1 MTTKNTQQNKTESS
15 SSKDTWK
22 PVIPATAF
30 PLKAKSNNNKNV
42 LQQYFNNLA
51 GDPSAR
57 FLFNES
63 GIWHQGIHLR
73 TKKFKSSEF
82 DNERICAIADGEL
95 LAYKVDSTYKTE
107 EKPNTLY
114 STGFFLL
121 EHHLEYPKGNKLT
134 FYSLYR
140 HTAEL
145 KKYGAAV
152 SKIIGET
159 KSADNRP
166 VMIRNEKNQ
175 ATGKTLPDGV
185 VIEIRKQHKVKTLYD
200 ELVWYKDK
208 ATNQEVRP
216 EKGSWK
222 IYAES
227 YSVMMEEPLPAIPLL
242 AENGIETQTDIEVA
256 LTHPIKVKA
265 GEVLGLMG
273 EYNQIEETGNQ
284 LLHLEVFT
292 YDDIRQFQMNAAA
305 AYQQDKRQE
314 KSQRAL
320 QDNFLYVKRNS
331 PYYSLMESN
340 PIEAGKTQTEIFVPL
355 SELEKKTVKVKNTQG
370 KDTTKDYYNI
380 QPYLHQTTAK
390 SGAGIYV
397 DDSHLTHGITFPG
410 MNVFTAQSNGIDIFE
425 HTLCHYLNPDE
436 KDLESKE
443 KLNPL
448 FKSVMDELDLDKEK
462 GEPMRFEAGKLN
474 TLSLDA
480 IQHRRLVGIIPKH
493 QNEWASNRAQQFE
506 KLCRVF
512 TEQNQ
517 PETAQQIR
525 KLAEDLSIGLKVR
538 SFDTDKEAYF
548 IHPLGV
554 IGCLSISIG
563 EFDWFETPIVKL
575 IVSKESKGSFNAYN
589 ITGWDEKGRNRVY
602 ESHFEPTAQYHLEKM
617 TLAEIRKAQ
626 TTYIGLNKRH
636 LFAIG
641 IFQMIPDTL
650 FGRFPTD
657 NYFMKWLN
665 NYRKVDEATQ
675 LFDKNFQQLT
685 PLFFWEGKR
694 PKISQYFKGNETVI
708 NAAYAVAQEW
718 ASAAVPAGAPLIKKK
733 GEKVAR
739 ISDGTMSYYDSDG
752 LNKAHY
758 SADKTIEA
766 LEATKKMIDAAG
778 GYDSVRNHTLAILNK

>member
-1 MTTKNTQQNKTESS
+1 MTTKNTQQNKTASS
-15 SSKDTWK
+15 NSKDAWK

-145 KKYGAAV
+145 KKYGVAV

-185 VIEIRKQHKVKTLYD
+185 VIEVRKQHTAKTPYD

-370 KDTTKDYYNI
+370 KDTSKDYYNI

-410 MNVFTAQSNGIDIFE
+410 MNVFT
-425 HTLCHYLNPDE
+425 
-436 KDLESKE
+436 
-443 KLNPL
+443 
-448 FKSVMDELDLDKEK
+448 
-462 GEPMRFEAGKLN
+462 
-474 TLSLDA
+474 
-480 IQHRRLVGIIPKH
+480 
-493 QNEWASNRAQQFE
+493 
-506 KLCRVF
+506 
-512 TEQNQ
+512 
-517 PETAQQIR
+517 
-525 KLAEDLSIGLKVR
+525 
-538 SFDTDKEAYF
+538 
-548 IHPLGV
+548 
-554 IGCLSISIG
+554 
-563 EFDWFETPIVKL
+563 
-575 IVSKESKGSFNAYN
+575 
-589 ITGWDEKGRNRVY
+589 
-602 ESHFEPTAQYHLEKM
+602 
-617 TLAEIRKAQ
+617 
-626 TTYIGLNKRH
+626 
-636 LFAIG
+636 
-641 IFQMIPDTL
+641 
-650 FGRFPTD
+650 
-657 NYFMKWLN
+657 
-665 NYRKVDEATQ
+665 
-675 LFDKNFQQLT
+675 
-685 PLFFWEGKR
+685 
-694 PKISQYFKGNETVI
+694 
-708 NAAYAVAQEW
+708 
-718 ASAAVPAGAPLIKKK
+718 
-733 GEKVAR
+733 
-739 ISDGTMSYYDSDG
+739 
-752 LNKAHY
+752 
-758 SADKTIEA
+758 
-766 LEATKKMIDAAG
+766 
-778 GYDSVRNHTLAILNK
+778 